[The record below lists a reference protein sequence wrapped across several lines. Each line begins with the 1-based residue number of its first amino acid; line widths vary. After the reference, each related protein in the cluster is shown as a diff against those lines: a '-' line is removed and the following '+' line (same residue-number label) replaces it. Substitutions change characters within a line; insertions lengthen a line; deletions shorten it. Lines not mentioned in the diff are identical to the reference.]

1 MIPDGELYNTDPIS
15 AGTVSDLETAVIDT
29 EQVGQPVGYGQGVQ
43 IQDGMVVPATN
54 GHIFGV
60 AVKRFHTSADHLYPE
75 LMENEKWEQGE
86 MIGVLRDGTI
96 YVPVNVDVNAN
107 ENAAVDT
114 DGNFK
119 VAGTSDQVVGVFL
132 SSANAGSTARMQTR
146 IQFANDAVT
155 GTGIEDPNST
165 QADTTTP
172 TTQPDQSSSSGTST
186 TSGTTSTNGGK
197 Q

>member
-1 MIPDGELYNTDPIS
+1 MIPDGELYNTGSIS
-15 AGTVSDLETAVIDT
+15 AGTVSDLETAVINT

-43 IQDGMVVPATN
+43 IKDGMVVLATK
-54 GHIFGV
+54 GHIFGI
-60 AVKRFHTSADHLYPE
+60 AVKRYHTNADHLYPD
-75 LMENEKWEQGE
+75 LMANEKWEQGE

-119 VAGTSDQVVGVFL
+119 VAGTSDSVVGVFL
-132 SSANAGSTARMQTR
+132 SSANAGSTARLQTR
-146 IQFANDAVT
+146 IQLANDAVT

-165 QADTTTP
+165 QANTTKPATP
-172 TTQPDQSSSSGTST
+172 AQSSSSGTS

-197 Q
+197 

>member
-15 AGTVSDLETAVIDT
+15 AGTVSDLETAVINT

-43 IQDGMVVPATN
+43 IKDGMVVPATK
-54 GHIFGV
+54 GHIFGI
-60 AVKRFHTSADHLYPE
+60 AVKRYHTNADHLYPD
-75 LMENEKWEQGE
+75 LLKGEKWEQGE

-119 VAGTSDQVVGVFL
+119 VAGASDSVVGVFL

-165 QADTTTP
+165 QASTTKPVTP
-172 TTQPDQSSSSGTST
+172 AQSSSSGTS

>member
-15 AGTVSDLETAVIDT
+15 AGTVSDLETAVINT

-43 IQDGMVVPATN
+43 INNGMVVPATK
-54 GHIFGV
+54 GHIFGI
-60 AVKRFHTSADHLYPE
+60 AVKRYHTNADHLYPD
-75 LMENEKWEQGE
+75 LMANEKWEQGE

-114 DGNFK
+114 NGNFK
-119 VAGTSDQVVGVFL
+119 VAGTSDSVVGVFL

-165 QADTTTP
+165 QANTTKPATP
-172 TTQPDQSSSSGTST
+172 AQSSSSGTSN
-186 TSGTTSTNGGK
+186 SGTTSTNGGK
-197 Q
+197 

>member
-15 AGTVSDLETAVIDT
+15 AGTVSDLETAVINT

-43 IQDGMVVPATN
+43 IKDGTVIPATK

-60 AVKRFHTSADHLYPE
+60 AIKRYHTNADHLYPQ
-75 LMENEKWEQGE
+75 LMANEKWEQGE

-119 VAGTSDQVVGVFL
+119 VAGASDSVVGVFL
-132 SSANAGSTARMQTR
+132 SSANAGSTARLQTR
-146 IQFANDAVT
+146 IQLANDAVT
-155 GTGIEDPNST
+155 GTGIKDPNST
-165 QADTTTP
+165 QADTTKPVTP
-172 TTQPDQSSSSGTST
+172 AQSSSSGTS

-197 Q
+197 

>member
-1 MIPDGELYNTDPIS
+1 MIPDGELYNTGSIS

-43 IQDGMVVPATN
+43 IKDGTVIPATK
-54 GHIFGV
+54 GHIFGI
-60 AVKRFHTSADHLYPE
+60 AVKRYHTNADHLYPD
-75 LMENEKWEQGE
+75 LMANEKWEQGE

-119 VAGTSDQVVGVFL
+119 VAGTSDSVVGVFL
-132 SSANAGSTARMQTR
+132 SSANAGSTARLQTR
-146 IQFANDAVT
+146 IQLANDAVT

-165 QADTTTP
+165 QANTTKPATP
-172 TTQPDQSSSSGTST
+172 AQSSSSGTS
-186 TSGTTSTNGGK
+186 TSGTTSTNGGSSK
-197 Q
+197 

>member
-15 AGTVSDLETAVIDT
+15 AGTVSDLETAVINT

-43 IQDGMVVPATN
+43 IKDGMVVPATK
-54 GHIFGV
+54 GHIFGI
-60 AVKRFHTSADHLYPE
+60 AVKRYHTNADHLYPD
-75 LMENEKWEQGE
+75 LMANEKWEQGE
-86 MIGVLRDGTI
+86 MIAVLRDGTI

-119 VAGTSDQVVGVFL
+119 VAGASDSVVGVFL
-132 SSANAGSTARMQTR
+132 SSANAGSTARLQTR
-146 IQFANDAVT
+146 IQLANDAVT

-165 QADTTTP
+165 QANTTKPVTP
-172 TTQPDQSSSSGTST
+172 AQSSSSGTSN
-186 TSGTTSTNGGK
+186 SGTTSTNGGK
-197 Q
+197 

>member
-15 AGTVSDLETAVIDT
+15 AGTVSDLETAVINT

-43 IQDGMVVPATN
+43 INNGMVVPATK
-54 GHIFGV
+54 GHIFGI
-60 AVKRFHTSADHLYPE
+60 AVKRYHTNADHLYPD
-75 LMENEKWEQGE
+75 LMANEKWEQGE
-86 MIGVLRDGTI
+86 MIAVLRDGTI

-119 VAGTSDQVVGVFL
+119 VAGTSDQIVGVFL
-132 SSANAGSTARMQTR
+132 SSANAGSTARLQTR

-165 QADTTTP
+165 QANTTKPVTP
-172 TTQPDQSSSSGTST
+172 AQSSISGTSN
-186 TSGTTSTNGGK
+186 SGTTSTNGGK
-197 Q
+197 

>member
-1 MIPDGELYNTDPIS
+1 MIPDGELYNTGSIS
-15 AGTVSDLETAVIDT
+15 AGTVSDLETAVINT

-43 IQDGMVVPATN
+43 IKDGMVVPATK
-54 GHIFGV
+54 GHIFGI
-60 AVKRFHTSADHLYPE
+60 AVKRYHTNADHLYPD
-75 LMENEKWEQGE
+75 LMANEKWEQGE

-119 VAGTSDQVVGVFL
+119 VASTSDSVVGVFL
-132 SSANAGSTARMQTR
+132 SSANAGSTARLQTR
-146 IQFANDAVT
+146 IQLANDAVT

-165 QADTTTP
+165 QANTTKPATP
-172 TTQPDQSSSSGTST
+172 AQSSSSGTS

>member
-15 AGTVSDLETAVIDT
+15 AGTVSDLETAVINT

-43 IQDGMVVPATN
+43 INNGMVVPATK
-54 GHIFGV
+54 GHIFGI
-60 AVKRFHTSADHLYPE
+60 AVKRYHTNADHLYPD
-75 LMENEKWEQGE
+75 LMANEKWEQGE
-86 MIGVLRDGTI
+86 MIAVLRDGTI

-119 VAGTSDQVVGVFL
+119 VAGTSDQIVGVFL
-132 SSANAGSTARMQTR
+132 SSANAGSTARLQTR

-165 QADTTTP
+165 QADTTKAATP
-172 TTQPDQSSSSGTST
+172 AQSSSSGSS

>member
-15 AGTVSDLETAVIDT
+15 AGTVSDLETAVINT

-43 IQDGMVVPATN
+43 IKDGMVVPATK
-54 GHIFGV
+54 GHIFGI
-60 AVKRFHTSADHLYPE
+60 AVKRYHTNADHLYPD
-75 LMENEKWEQGE
+75 LMANEKWEQGE
-86 MIGVLRDGTI
+86 MIAVLRDGTI

-119 VAGTSDQVVGVFL
+119 VAGASDSVVGVFL
-132 SSANAGSTARMQTR
+132 SSANAGSTARLQTR
-146 IQFANDAVT
+146 IQLANDAVT
-155 GTGIEDPNST
+155 GTGIADPNST
-165 QADTTTP
+165 QADTTKAATP
-172 TTQPDQSSSSGTST
+172 AQSSSGGSS

-197 Q
+197 

>member
-1 MIPDGELYNTDPIS
+1 MIPDGELYNTGSIS
-15 AGTVSDLETAVIDT
+15 AGTVSDLETAVINT

-43 IQDGMVVPATN
+43 IKDGMVVPATK
-54 GHIFGV
+54 GHIFGI
-60 AVKRFHTSADHLYPE
+60 AVKRYHTNADHLYPD
-75 LMENEKWEQGE
+75 LMANEKWEQGE
-86 MIGVLRDGTI
+86 MIAVLRDGTI

-119 VAGTSDQVVGVFL
+119 VAGASDSVVGVFL
-132 SSANAGSTARMQTR
+132 SSANAGSTARLQTR
-146 IQFANDAVT
+146 IQLANDAVT

-165 QADTTTP
+165 QADTTKPATP
-172 TTQPDQSSSSGTST
+172 AQSSSSGTSN
-186 TSGTTSTNGGK
+186 SGTTSTNGGK

>member
-15 AGTVSDLETAVIDT
+15 AGTVSDLETAVINT

-43 IQDGMVVPATN
+43 IKDGTVIPATK

-60 AVKRFHTSADHLYPE
+60 AIKRYHTNADHLYPQ
-75 LMENEKWEQGE
+75 LMANEKWEQGE

-119 VAGTSDQVVGVFL
+119 VAGASDSVVGVFL
-132 SSANAGSTARMQTR
+132 SSANAGSTARLQTR
-146 IQFANDAVT
+146 IQLANDAVT

-165 QADTTTP
+165 QANTTKPVTP
-172 TTQPDQSSSSGTST
+172 AQSSSSGTS

>member
-15 AGTVSDLETAVIDT
+15 AGTVSDLETAVINT

-43 IQDGMVVPATN
+43 IKDGMVVPATK
-54 GHIFGV
+54 GHIFGI
-60 AVKRFHTSADHLYPE
+60 AVKRYHTNADHLYPD
-75 LMENEKWEQGE
+75 LMANEKWEQGE
-86 MIGVLRDGTI
+86 MIAVLRDGTI

-119 VAGTSDQVVGVFL
+119 VAGTSDSVVGVFL
-132 SSANAGSTARMQTR
+132 SSANAGSTARLQTR
-146 IQFANDAVT
+146 IQLANDAVT

-165 QADTTTP
+165 QANTTKPVTP
-172 TTQPDQSSSSGTST
+172 AQSSSSGTSN
-186 TSGTTSTNGGK
+186 SGTTSTNGGK
-197 Q
+197 

>member
-15 AGTVSDLETAVIDT
+15 AGTVSDLETAVINT

-43 IQDGMVVPATN
+43 IKDGAVIPATK

-60 AVKRFHTSADHLYPE
+60 AVKRDHTNADHLYPD
-75 LMENEKWEQGE
+75 LMANEKWEQGE
-86 MIGVLRDGTI
+86 MIAVLRDGTI

-119 VAGTSDQVVGVFL
+119 VAGASDSVVGVFL
-132 SSANAGSTARMQTR
+132 SSANAGSTARLQTR

-165 QADTTTP
+165 QANTTKPVTP
-172 TTQPDQSSSSGTST
+172 AQSSSSGTSN
-186 TSGTTSTNGGK
+186 SGTTSTNGGK
-197 Q
+197 

>member
-1 MIPDGELYNTDPIS
+1 MIPDGELYNTGSIS
-15 AGTVSDLETAVIDT
+15 AGTVSDLETAVINT

-43 IQDGMVVPATN
+43 IKDGMVVPATK
-54 GHIFGV
+54 GHIFGI
-60 AVKRFHTSADHLYPE
+60 AVKRYHTNADHLYPD
-75 LMENEKWEQGE
+75 LMANEKWEQGE

-119 VAGTSDQVVGVFL
+119 VAGTSDSVVGVFL
-132 SSANAGSTARMQTR
+132 SSANAGSTARLQTR
-146 IQFANDAVT
+146 IQLANDAVT

-165 QADTTTP
+165 QANTTKPATP
-172 TTQPDQSSSSGTST
+172 AQSSSSGTS
-186 TSGTTSTNGGK
+186 TSGTTSTNGGSSK
-197 Q
+197 

>member
-15 AGTVSDLETAVIDT
+15 AGTVSDLETAVINT

-43 IQDGMVVPATN
+43 IKDGMVVPATK
-54 GHIFGV
+54 GHIFGI
-60 AVKRFHTSADHLYPE
+60 AVKRYHTNADHLYPD
-75 LMENEKWEQGE
+75 LMANEKWEQDE
-86 MIGVLRDGTI
+86 MIAVLRDGTI

-119 VAGTSDQVVGVFL
+119 VAGASDPVVGVFL
-132 SSANAGSTARMQTR
+132 SSANAGSTARLQTR
-146 IQFANDAVT
+146 IQLANDAVT

-165 QADTTTP
+165 QASTTKPVTP
-172 TTQPDQSSSSGTST
+172 AQSSSSGTSN
-186 TSGTTSTNGGK
+186 SGTTSTNGGK
-197 Q
+197 

>member
-15 AGTVSDLETAVIDT
+15 AGTVSDLETAVINT

-43 IQDGMVVPATN
+43 IKDGTVIPATE

-60 AVKRFHTSADHLYPE
+60 AIKRYHTNADHLYPD
-75 LMENEKWEQGE
+75 LMKNEKWEKGE

-96 YVPVNVDVNAN
+96 YVPVNADVNAN
-107 ENAAVDT
+107 ENAAVGT

-119 VAGTSDQVVGVFL
+119 VAGASDSVVGVFL
-132 SSANAGSTARMQTR
+132 SSANAGSTARLQTR
-146 IQFANDAVT
+146 IQLANDAVT

-165 QADTTTP
+165 QAN
-172 TTQPDQSSSSGTST
+172 TTQPVTPAKSSSSGTS

-197 Q
+197 

>member
-15 AGTVSDLETAVIDT
+15 AGTVSDLETAVINT

-43 IQDGMVVPATN
+43 INNGMVVPATK
-54 GHIFGV
+54 GHIFGI
-60 AVKRFHTSADHLYPE
+60 AIKRYHTNADHLYPQ
-75 LMENEKWEQGE
+75 LMANEKWEQGE

-119 VAGTSDQVVGVFL
+119 VAGASDSVVGVFL
-132 SSANAGSTARMQTR
+132 SSANAGSTARLQTR
-146 IQFANDAVT
+146 IQLANDAVT
-155 GTGIEDPNST
+155 GTGIEDTNST
-165 QADTTTP
+165 QATTTKP
-172 TTQPDQSSSSGTST
+172 TTSTQPSSSGTSA
-186 TSGTTSTNGGK
+186 SGTTSTNGGK
-197 Q
+197 

>member
-15 AGTVSDLETAVIDT
+15 AGTVSDLETAVINT

-43 IQDGMVVPATN
+43 IKDGMVVPATK
-54 GHIFGV
+54 GHIFGI
-60 AVKRFHTSADHLYPE
+60 AVKRYHTNADHLYPD
-75 LMENEKWEQGE
+75 LMANEKWEQGE
-86 MIGVLRDGTI
+86 MIAVLRDGTI

-119 VAGTSDQVVGVFL
+119 VAGTSDSVVGVFL
-132 SSANAGSTARMQTR
+132 SSANAGSTARLQTR
-146 IQFANDAVT
+146 IQLANDAVT

-165 QADTTTP
+165 QANTTKPVTP
-172 TTQPDQSSSSGTST
+172 AQSSSSGTS

>member
-1 MIPDGELYNTDPIS
+1 MIPDGELYNTGSIS
-15 AGTVSDLETAVIDT
+15 AGTVSDLETAVINT

-43 IQDGMVVPATN
+43 INNGMVVPATK
-54 GHIFGV
+54 GHIFGI
-60 AVKRFHTSADHLYPE
+60 AVKRYHTNADHLYPD
-75 LMENEKWEQGE
+75 LLKGEKWEQGE

-119 VAGTSDQVVGVFL
+119 VAGTSDSVVGVFL
-132 SSANAGSTARMQTR
+132 SSANAGSTARLQTR
-146 IQFANDAVT
+146 IQLANDAVT

-165 QADTTTP
+165 QADTTKPVTP
-172 TTQPDQSSSSGTST
+172 AQSSSSGTSN
-186 TSGTTSTNGGK
+186 SGTTSTNGGK
-197 Q
+197 

>member
-1 MIPDGELYNTDPIS
+1 MIPDGELYNTGSIS

-43 IQDGMVVPATN
+43 IKDGTVIPATK
-54 GHIFGV
+54 GHIFGI
-60 AVKRFHTSADHLYPE
+60 AVKRYHTNADHLYPD
-75 LMENEKWEQGE
+75 LMANEKWEQGE

-114 DGNFK
+114 DGTFK
-119 VAGTSDQVVGVFL
+119 VAGTSDSVVGVFL
-132 SSANAGSTARMQTR
+132 SSANAGSTARLQTR
-146 IQFANDAVT
+146 IQLANDAVT

-165 QADTTTP
+165 QANTTKPVTP
-172 TTQPDQSSSSGTST
+172 AQSSSSGTS
-186 TSGTTSTNGGK
+186 TSGTTSTNGGSSK
-197 Q
+197 

>member
-1 MIPDGELYNTDPIS
+1 MIPDGELYNTGSIS
-15 AGTVSDLETAVIDT
+15 AGTVSDLETAVINT

-43 IQDGMVVPATN
+43 IKDGMVVPATK
-54 GHIFGV
+54 GHIFGI
-60 AVKRFHTSADHLYPE
+60 AVKRYHTNADHLYPD
-75 LMENEKWEQGE
+75 LMANEKWEQGE
-86 MIGVLRDGTI
+86 MIAVLRDGTI

-119 VAGTSDQVVGVFL
+119 VAGASDSVVGVFL
-132 SSANAGSTARMQTR
+132 SSANAGSTARLQTR
-146 IQFANDAVT
+146 IQLANDAVT

-165 QADTTTP
+165 QANTTKPVTP
-172 TTQPDQSSSSGTST
+172 AQSSSSGTS

-197 Q
+197 

>member
-15 AGTVSDLETAVIDT
+15 AGTVSDLETAVINT

-43 IQDGMVVPATN
+43 INNGMVVPATK

-60 AVKRFHTSADHLYPE
+60 AVKRDHTNADHLYPE
-75 LMENEKWEQGE
+75 LMANEKWQQGE
-86 MIGVLRDGTI
+86 MIRVLRDGTI

-119 VAGTSDQVVGVFL
+119 VAGTSDQIVGVFL
-132 SSANAGSTARMQTR
+132 SSANAGSTARLQTR

-165 QADTTTP
+165 QADTTKAATP
-172 TTQPDQSSSSGTST
+172 AQSSSSGSS

>member
-1 MIPDGELYNTDPIS
+1 MIPDGELYNSGSIS

-43 IQDGMVVPATN
+43 IKDGTVIPATK

-60 AVKRFHTSADHLYPE
+60 AVKRYHTNADHLYPE
-75 LMENEKWEQGE
+75 LMKDEKWEQGE

-119 VAGTSDQVVGVFL
+119 VAGTSDSVVGVFL

-146 IQFANDAVT
+146 IQFANDVVT
-155 GTGIEDPNST
+155 GTGIEDPNSL
-165 QADTTTP
+165 QADTTKATVP
-172 TTQPDQSSSSGTST
+172 ASAGTST
-186 TSGTTSTNGGK
+186 GVTKDGGK

>member
-15 AGTVSDLETAVIDT
+15 AGTVSDLETAAINT

-43 IQDGMVVPATN
+43 IKDGTVIPATK

-60 AVKRFHTSADHLYPE
+60 AVKRHHTNADHLYPE
-75 LMENEKWEQGE
+75 LMANEKWEQGE
-86 MIGVLRDGTI
+86 MIAVLRDGTI

-119 VAGTSDQVVGVFL
+119 VAGTSDSVVGVFL
-132 SSANAGSTARMQTR
+132 SSANARSTARLQTR
-146 IQFANDAVT
+146 IQLANDAVT

-165 QADTTTP
+165 QANTTKPVTP
-172 TTQPDQSSSSGTST
+172 AQSSSSGTSN
-186 TSGTTSTNGGK
+186 SGTTSTNGGK
-197 Q
+197 

>member
-1 MIPDGELYNTDPIS
+1 MIPDGELYNTGSIS

-43 IQDGMVVPATN
+43 IKDGTVIPATK

-60 AVKRFHTSADHLYPE
+60 AVKRYHTNADRLYPD
-75 LMENEKWEQGE
+75 LMANEKWEQGE

-107 ENAAVDT
+107 QNAAVDT

-119 VAGTSDQVVGVFL
+119 VAGTSDSVVGVFL
-132 SSANAGSTARMQTR
+132 SSANAGSTARLQTR
-146 IQFANDAVT
+146 IQLANDAVT

-165 QADTTTP
+165 QANTTKPATP
-172 TTQPDQSSSSGTST
+172 AQSSSSGTST
-186 TSGTTSTNGGK
+186 SGTTNTNGGK
-197 Q
+197 

>member
-1 MIPDGELYNTDPIS
+1 MIPDGELYNTGSIS
-15 AGTVSDLETAVIDT
+15 AGTVSDLETAVINT

-43 IQDGMVVPATN
+43 IKDGTVIPATK

-60 AVKRFHTSADHLYPE
+60 AVKRYHTNADHLYPD
-75 LMENEKWEQGE
+75 LMANEKWEQGE

-119 VAGTSDQVVGVFL
+119 VAGASDSVVGVFL
-132 SSANAGSTARMQTR
+132 SSANAGSTARLQTR
-146 IQFANDAVT
+146 IQLANDAVT

-165 QADTTTP
+165 QANTTKP
-172 TTQPDQSSSSGTST
+172 AASTQPSTSGTS

-197 Q
+197 

>member
-1 MIPDGELYNTDPIS
+1 MIPDGELYNTGSIS
-15 AGTVSDLETAVIDT
+15 AGTVSDLETAVINT

-43 IQDGMVVPATN
+43 IKDGMVVPATK
-54 GHIFGV
+54 GHIFGI
-60 AVKRFHTSADHLYPE
+60 AVKRYHTNADHLYPD
-75 LMENEKWEQGE
+75 LMANEKWEQGE

-119 VAGTSDQVVGVFL
+119 VAGTSDSVVGVFL
-132 SSANAGSTARMQTR
+132 SSANAGSTARLQTR
-146 IQFANDAVT
+146 IQLANDAVT

-165 QADTTTP
+165 QANTTKPVTP
-172 TTQPDQSSSSGTST
+172 AQSSSSGTS
-186 TSGTTSTNGGK
+186 TSGTTSTNGGSSK
-197 Q
+197 

>member
-15 AGTVSDLETAVIDT
+15 AGTVSDLETAVINT

-43 IQDGMVVPATN
+43 IKDGMVVPATK
-54 GHIFGV
+54 GHIFGI
-60 AVKRFHTSADHLYPE
+60 AVKRYHTNADHLYPD
-75 LMENEKWEQGE
+75 LMANEKWEQGE
-86 MIGVLRDGTI
+86 MIAVLRDGTI

-119 VAGTSDQVVGVFL
+119 VAGASDLVVGVFL
-132 SSANAGSTARMQTR
+132 SSANAGSTARLQTR
-146 IQFANDAVT
+146 IQLANDAVT

-165 QADTTTP
+165 QANTTKPVTP
-172 TTQPDQSSSSGTST
+172 AQSSGSGTSN
-186 TSGTTSTNGGK
+186 SGTTSTNGGK
-197 Q
+197 

>member
-1 MIPDGELYNTDPIS
+1 MIPDGELYNTGSIS

-43 IQDGMVVPATN
+43 IKDGTVIPATK

-60 AVKRFHTSADHLYPE
+60 AVKRYHTNADHLYPD
-75 LMENEKWEQGE
+75 LLKDEKWEQGE

-119 VAGTSDQVVGVFL
+119 VAGTSDQIVGVFL

-165 QADTTTP
+165 QADTTKATAS
-172 TTQPDQSSSSGTST
+172 TQPSTSGTS

>member
-15 AGTVSDLETAVIDT
+15 AGTVSDLETAVINT

-43 IQDGMVVPATN
+43 IKDGMVVPATK
-54 GHIFGV
+54 GHIFGI
-60 AVKRFHTSADHLYPE
+60 AVKRYHTNADHLYPD
-75 LMENEKWEQGE
+75 LMANEKWEQGE

-119 VAGTSDQVVGVFL
+119 VAGTSDQIVGVFL
-132 SSANAGSTARMQTR
+132 SSANAGSTARLQTR
-146 IQFANDAVT
+146 IQLANDAVT

-165 QADTTTP
+165 QTNTTKPVTP
-172 TTQPDQSSSSGTST
+172 AQSSTSGTS

-197 Q
+197 

>member
-15 AGTVSDLETAVIDT
+15 AGTVSDLETAVINT

-43 IQDGMVVPATN
+43 IKDGTVIPATK

-60 AVKRFHTSADHLYPE
+60 AIKRYHTNADHLYPE
-75 LMENEKWEQGE
+75 LMANEKWEQGE

-119 VAGTSDQVVGVFL
+119 VAGTSDSVVGVFL
-132 SSANAGSTARMQTR
+132 SSANAGSTARLQTR
-146 IQFANDAVT
+146 IQLANDAVT

-165 QADTTTP
+165 QANTTKPVTP
-172 TTQPDQSSSSGTST
+172 AQSSSSGTS

-197 Q
+197 

>member
-15 AGTVSDLETAVIDT
+15 AGTVSDLETAVINT

-43 IQDGMVVPATN
+43 IKDGTVVPATK

-60 AVKRFHTSADHLYPE
+60 AIKRNHTNADHLYPD
-75 LMENEKWEQGE
+75 LMKNEKWEQGE

-119 VAGTSDQVVGVFL
+119 VAGASDSVVGVFL
-132 SSANAGSTARMQTR
+132 SSANAGSTARLQTR
-146 IQFANDAVT
+146 IQLANDAVT
-155 GTGIEDPNST
+155 GTGIEDTNST
-165 QADTTTP
+165 QATTTKP
-172 TTQPDQSSSSGTST
+172 VTPAQSSSSGTSA
-186 TSGTTSTNGGK
+186 SGTTSTNGGK
-197 Q
+197 

>member
-1 MIPDGELYNTDPIS
+1 MIPDGELYNTGSIS
-15 AGTVSDLETAVIDT
+15 AGTVSDLETAVINT

-43 IQDGMVVPATN
+43 IKNGTVIPATK

-60 AVKRFHTSADHLYPE
+60 AIKRYHTNADHLYPQ
-75 LMENEKWEQGE
+75 LMANEKWEQGE

-119 VAGTSDQVVGVFL
+119 VAGASDSVVGVFL
-132 SSANAGSTARMQTR
+132 SSANAGSTARLQTR
-146 IQFANDAVT
+146 IQLANDAVT

-165 QADTTTP
+165 QANTTKP
-172 TTQPDQSSSSGTST
+172 TTSTQPSNSGTSA
-186 TSGTTSTNGGK
+186 SGTTSTNGGK
-197 Q
+197 

>member
-1 MIPDGELYNTDPIS
+1 MIPDGELYNTGSIS
-15 AGTVSDLETAVIDT
+15 AGTVSDLETAVINT

-43 IQDGMVVPATN
+43 IKDGTVIPATK

-60 AVKRFHTSADHLYPE
+60 AVKRYHTNADHLYPD
-75 LMENEKWEQGE
+75 LMANEKWEQGE
-86 MIGVLRDGTI
+86 MIAVLRDGTI

-107 ENAAVDT
+107 QNAAVDT

-119 VAGTSDQVVGVFL
+119 VAGTSDSVVGVFL
-132 SSANAGSTARMQTR
+132 SSANAGSTARLQTR
-146 IQFANDAVT
+146 IQLANDAVT

-165 QADTTTP
+165 QANTTKPATP
-172 TTQPDQSSSSGTST
+172 AQSSSSGTS